1 MTHLHGTFL
10 PSFVCP
16 IILICLVQS
25 PYLVYL
31 NILSSTVLL
40 LDKLNPK
47 HWQDET
53 RWLEGITDSIDMSL
67 SKLQSWW
74 WIGKPGMLQCMGVKR
89 VRHDWT
95 TKLKLKLRNQRSYC
109 QNPLDHRKSK
119 RVSEKRLL
127 YWLCQ
132 SLWLCGS
139 LQTVEN
145 SWRDGNN
152 RPPSREKPVCGSR
165 SNS

>member
-1 MTHLHGTFL
+1 M
-10 PSFVCP
+10 
-16 IILICLVQS
+16 
-25 PYLVYL
+25 
-31 NILSSTVLL
+31 LL

-139 LQTVEN
+139 QQAMEN
-145 SWRDGNN
+145 SKEMRIPGYLTCLLRNLYTGQEATVGTLHGTTNWFKNWERKT
-152 RPPSREKPVCGSR
+152 SKLYIVILLT
-165 SNS
+165 